1 MIFTEEEIEEL
12 RTWAHE
18 QMPRFDEIPEW
29 MRNYE
34 PERRPARI
42 EISIEPLAQDGSLS
56 CVFRTVARAYLR
68 DDPWPICPPLAEK
81 RL

>member
-12 RTWAHE
+12 RKWAHE
-18 QMPRFDEIPEW
+18 QVPLFDG
-29 MRNYE
+29 
-34 PERRPARI
+34 RPARL
-42 EISIEPLAQDGSLS
+42 EISIESLAQDGSLS

-68 DDPWPICPPLAEK
+68 DDPRPICPPLAEK